1 MQEINRHQTFVVF
14 TVVLVLSMTVYSNG
28 HFRDLFSY
36 YEHAGD
42 KSYDSNN
49 DGWSVDLDAPFEMAD
64 EFNLML
70 KNIDDYEYPANS
82 VIVVNQGTIVRE
94 IYYNDF
100 SYSTQFNTYS
110 VTKSF
115 TSALVGIAIDQG
127 IIGSV
132 DDPVVSYFPN
142 ATFDHDSPEKQ
153 SVTIRHVLTMTS
165 GFDYG
170 EDPTLAPP
178 VEGSVAMHVLN
189 SPVTREPGTS
199 WVYDSQAPSILTR
212 IIEIQS
218 NMSLIDFANEY
229 LFDSLGIQEVSWGT
243 DDTGLAYG
251 GFSLYLTSR
260 EMAKFG
266 QLFLQE
272 GMWNDEEI
280 ISKEWVRESTLDHM
294 PDDVQFVYSVKP
306 SGGYGYLWWTYDGF
320 YTASGLH
327 GQRIIINPISEYVVV
342 FTSLDVTQEGAD
354 NLHMALLKGDFAGW
368 EEPMTDFYKRSVP
381 YFGLLLIFFTIA
393 NFAFLKYGPRP
404 IGIFGGISLIIAS
417 FIVSDSVA
425 PSEAESRGTR
435 DNQRTKSRDKNQEM
449 ALTSFCLSF
458 YSALMG
464 FLATLLAIFIALDL
478 VFSSSRG
485 VLFPNF
491 QWLTMLLII
500 LIIASIVLLE
510 RDVVRERHGAYYTGM
525 LKFEIPKAIFFLA
538 LTIFL
543 FFNVYLKMVADFSA

>member
-1 MQEINRHQTFVVF
+1 MQEINRHQTFIVF

-42 KSYDSNN
+42 KSYDPDN

-153 SVTIRHVLTMTS
+153 CVTIRHVLTMTS

-170 EDPTLAPP
+170 VDPTLAPP
-178 VEGSVAMHVLN
+178 IEGSVATHVLN
-189 SPVTREPGTS
+189 SPVTREPGTT

-243 DDTGLAYG
+243 DDSGLAYG

-294 PDDVQFVYSVKP
+294 PDDVHFVYSVKP

-327 GQRIIINPISEYVVV
+327 GQRIIVNPISEYVVV
-342 FTSLDVTQEGAD
+342 FTSLDVTQEGGD
-354 NLHMALLKGDFAGW
+354 NLHMALLEGDFAGW
-368 EEPMTDFYKRSVP
+368 EEPMTDFYKRSAP
-381 YFGLLLIFFTIA
+381 YLFLLLMFFATI
-393 NFAFLKYGPRP
+393 NLAFLKYG
-404 IGIFGGISLIIAS
+404 I
-417 FIVSDSVA
+417 
-425 PSEAESRGTR
+425 
-435 DNQRTKSRDKNQEM
+435 NQRIFSEGKDWGIV
-449 ALTSFCLSF
+449 LTSLGLSAYAVF
-458 YSALMG
+458 VG
-464 FLATLLAIFIALDL
+464 FLATLSIIFVVLDL
-478 VFSSSRG
+478 FFAGSRG
-485 VLFPNF
+485 ILFPKF
-491 QWLTMLLII
+491 QWLTWLMLII
-500 LIIASIVLLE
+500 FTGSVVVLDKEWLKY
-510 RDVVRERHGAYYTGM
+510 RHNTNLAGM
-525 LKFEIPKAIFFLA
+525 LKFIVPKSIFFVILA
-538 LTIFL
+538 VFL
-543 FFNVYLKMVADFSA
+543 FFDVYLKMVADFSA

>member
-1 MQEINRHQTFVVF
+1 MQEINRHQTFIVF

-42 KSYDSNN
+42 KSYDPNN

-115 TSALVGIAIDQG
+115 TSALVGIAIDRG

-178 VEGSVAMHVLN
+178 VEGSVATHVLN

-218 NMSLIDFANEY
+218 NMSLLDFANEY
-229 LFDSLGIQEVSWGT
+229 LFDYLGIQEVSWGT
-243 DDTGLAYG
+243 DDSGLAYG

-294 PDDVQFVYSVKP
+294 PDDVHFVYSVKP

-327 GQRIIINPISEYVVV
+327 GQRIIVNPISEYVVV
-342 FTSLDVTQEGAD
+342 FTSLDVTQEGGD
-354 NLHMALLKGDFAGW
+354 NLHMALLEGDFAGW
-368 EEPMTDFYKRSVP
+368 EEPMTDFYKRSAP
-381 YFGLLLIFFTIA
+381 YLILLLMFFATI
-393 NFAFLKYGPRP
+393 NLAFLKYG
-404 IGIFGGISLIIAS
+404 I
-417 FIVSDSVA
+417 
-425 PSEAESRGTR
+425 
-435 DNQRTKSRDKNQEM
+435 NQRIFSEGKDWGIV
-449 ALTSFCLSF
+449 LTSLGLSAYAVF
-458 YSALMG
+458 VG
-464 FLATLLAIFIALDL
+464 FLATLSIIFVVLDL
-478 VFSSSRG
+478 FFAGSRG
-485 VLFPNF
+485 ILFPKF
-491 QWLTMLLII
+491 QWLTWLMLII
-500 LIIASIVLLE
+500 FTGSVVVLDKEWLKY
-510 RDVVRERHGAYYTGM
+510 RHNTDLAGM
-525 LKFEIPKAIFFLA
+525 LKFIVPKSIFFVILA
-538 LTIFL
+538 VFL
-543 FFNVYLKMVADFSA
+543 FFDVYLKMVADFSA

>member
-1 MQEINRHQTFVVF
+1 MQEINRHQTFIVF

-42 KSYDSNN
+42 KSYDPDN

-178 VEGSVAMHVLN
+178 VEGSVATHVLN

-218 NMSLIDFANEY
+218 NMSLLDFANEY

-243 DDTGLAYG
+243 DDSGLAYG

-294 PDDVQFVYSVKP
+294 PDDVHFVYSVKP
-306 SGGYGYLWWTYDGF
+306 SGGYGYLWWSYDGF

-327 GQRIIINPISEYVVV
+327 GQRIIVNPISEYVVV
-342 FTSLDVTQEGAD
+342 FTSLDVTQEGGD
-354 NLHMALLKGDFAGW
+354 NLHMALLEGDFAGW
-368 EEPMTDFYKRSVP
+368 EEPMTDFYKRSAP
-381 YFGLLLIFFTIA
+381 YLFLLLMFFATI
-393 NFAFLKYGPRP
+393 NLAFLKYG
-404 IGIFGGISLIIAS
+404 I
-417 FIVSDSVA
+417 
-425 PSEAESRGTR
+425 
-435 DNQRTKSRDKNQEM
+435 NQRIFSEGKDWGIV
-449 ALTSFCLSF
+449 LTSLGLSAYAVF
-458 YSALMG
+458 VG
-464 FLATLLAIFIALDL
+464 FLATLSIIFVVLDL
-478 VFSSSRG
+478 FFAGSRG
-485 VLFPNF
+485 ILFPKF
-491 QWLTMLLII
+491 QWLTWLMLII
-500 LIIASIVLLE
+500 FTGSVVVLDKEWLKY
-510 RDVVRERHGAYYTGM
+510 RHNTDLAGM
-525 LKFEIPKAIFFLA
+525 LKFIVPKSIFFVILA
-538 LTIFL
+538 VFL
-543 FFNVYLKMVADFSA
+543 FFDVYLKMVADFSA

>member
-1 MQEINRHQTFVVF
+1 MQEINRHQTFIVF

-42 KSYDSNN
+42 KSYDPDN

-178 VEGSVAMHVLN
+178 VEGSVATHVLN

-199 WVYDSQAPSILTR
+199 WVYDSQAPSILIR

-218 NMSLIDFANEY
+218 NMSLLDFANEY

-243 DDTGLAYG
+243 DDSGLAYG

-280 ISKEWVRESTLDHM
+280 ISKEWVRESTLDQM
-294 PDDVQFVYSVKP
+294 PDDVQFIYSVKP

-327 GQRIIINPISEYVVV
+327 GQRIIVNPSSEYIVV

-354 NLHMALLKGDFAGW
+354 NLHRALLEGNFAGW
-368 EEPMTDFYKRSVP
+368 EEPMTDFYKRSAP
-381 YFGLLLIFFTIA
+381 YLFLLLMFFATI
-393 NFAFLKYGPRP
+393 NLAFLKYG
-404 IGIFGGISLIIAS
+404 INQKIFSEGKDWGI
-417 FIVSDSVA
+417 V
-425 PSEAESRGTR
+425 
-435 DNQRTKSRDKNQEM
+435 
-449 ALTSFCLSF
+449 LTSLGLSAYAVF
-458 YSALMG
+458 VG
-464 FLATLLAIFIALDL
+464 FLATLSIIFVVLDL
-478 VFSSSRG
+478 FFAGSRG
-485 VLFPNF
+485 ILFPKF
-491 QWLTMLLII
+491 QWLTWLMLII
-500 LIIASIVLLE
+500 FTGSVVVLDKEWLKY
-510 RDVVRERHGAYYTGM
+510 RHNTNLAGM
-525 LKFEIPKAIFFLA
+525 LKFIVPKSIFFVILA
-538 LTIFL
+538 VFL
-543 FFNVYLKMVADFSA
+543 FFDVYLKMVADFSA

>member
-1 MQEINRHQTFVVF
+1 MQEINRHQTFIVF

-42 KSYDSNN
+42 KSYDPDN

-115 TSALVGIAIDQG
+115 TSALVGIAIDRG

-178 VEGSVAMHVLN
+178 IEGSVATHVLN

-218 NMSLIDFANEY
+218 NMSLLDFANEY
-229 LFDSLGIQEVSWGT
+229 LFDYLGIQEVSWGT
-243 DDTGLAYG
+243 DDSGLAYG

-294 PDDVQFVYSVKP
+294 PDDVHFVYSVKP

-327 GQRIIINPISEYVVV
+327 GQRIIVNPISEYVVV
-342 FTSLDVTQEGAD
+342 FTSLDVTQEGGD
-354 NLHMALLKGDFAGW
+354 NLHMALLEGDFAGW
-368 EEPMTDFYKRSVP
+368 EEPMTDFYKRSAP
-381 YFGLLLIFFTIA
+381 YLFLLLMFFATI
-393 NFAFLKYGPRP
+393 NLAFLKYG
-404 IGIFGGISLIIAS
+404 I
-417 FIVSDSVA
+417 
-425 PSEAESRGTR
+425 
-435 DNQRTKSRDKNQEM
+435 NQRIFSEGKDWGIV
-449 ALTSFCLSF
+449 LTSLGLSAYAVF
-458 YSALMG
+458 VG
-464 FLATLLAIFIALDL
+464 FLATLSIIFVVLDL
-478 VFSSSRG
+478 FFAGSRG
-485 VLFPNF
+485 ILFPKF
-491 QWLTMLLII
+491 QWLTWLMLII
-500 LIIASIVLLE
+500 FTGSVVVLDKEWLKY
-510 RDVVRERHGAYYTGM
+510 RHNTDLAGM
-525 LKFEIPKAIFFLA
+525 LKFIVPKSIFFVILA
-538 LTIFL
+538 VFL
-543 FFNVYLKMVADFSA
+543 FFDVYLKMVADFSA

>member
-1 MQEINRHQTFVVF
+1 MQEINRHQTFIVF

-42 KSYDSNN
+42 KSYDPNN

-115 TSALVGIAIDQG
+115 TSALVGIAIDRG

-178 VEGSVAMHVLN
+178 IEGSVATHVLN

-218 NMSLIDFANEY
+218 NMSLLDFANEY
-229 LFDSLGIQEVSWGT
+229 LFDYLGIQEVSWGT
-243 DDTGLAYG
+243 DDSGLAYG

-294 PDDVQFVYSVKP
+294 PDDVHFVYSVKP

-327 GQRIIINPISEYVVV
+327 GQRIIVNPISEYVVV
-342 FTSLDVTQEGAD
+342 FTSLDVTQEGGD
-354 NLHMALLKGDFAGW
+354 NLHMALLEGDFAGW
-368 EEPMTDFYKRSVP
+368 EEPMTDFYKRSAP
-381 YFGLLLIFFTIA
+381 YLILLLMFFATI
-393 NFAFLKYGPRP
+393 NLAFLKYG
-404 IGIFGGISLIIAS
+404 I
-417 FIVSDSVA
+417 
-425 PSEAESRGTR
+425 
-435 DNQRTKSRDKNQEM
+435 NQRIFSEGKDWGIV
-449 ALTSFCLSF
+449 LTSLGLSAYAVF
-458 YSALMG
+458 VG
-464 FLATLLAIFIALDL
+464 FLATLSIIFVVLDL
-478 VFSSSRG
+478 FFAGSRG
-485 VLFPNF
+485 ILFPKF
-491 QWLTMLLII
+491 QWLTWLMLII
-500 LIIASIVLLE
+500 FTGSVVVLDKEWLKY
-510 RDVVRERHGAYYTGM
+510 RHNTDLAGM
-525 LKFEIPKAIFFLA
+525 LKFIVPKSIFFVILA
-538 LTIFL
+538 VFL
-543 FFNVYLKMVADFSA
+543 FFDVYLKMVADFSA

>member
-1 MQEINRHQTFVVF
+1 MQEINRHQTFIVF

-42 KSYDSNN
+42 KSYDPDN

-178 VEGSVAMHVLN
+178 VEGSVATHVLN

-218 NMSLIDFANEY
+218 NMSLLDFANEY

-243 DDTGLAYG
+243 DDSGLAYG

-294 PDDVQFVYSVKP
+294 PDDVHFVYSVKP

-327 GQRIIINPISEYVVV
+327 GQRIIVNPSSEYIVV
-342 FTSLDVTQEGAD
+342 FTSLDVTQEGGD
-354 NLHMALLKGDFAGW
+354 NLHMALLEGDFAGW
-368 EEPMTDFYKRSVP
+368 EEPMTDFYKRSAP
-381 YFGLLLIFFTIA
+381 YLFLLLMFFATI
-393 NFAFLKYGPRP
+393 NLAFLKYG
-404 IGIFGGISLIIAS
+404 I
-417 FIVSDSVA
+417 
-425 PSEAESRGTR
+425 
-435 DNQRTKSRDKNQEM
+435 NQRIFSEGKDWGIV
-449 ALTSFCLSF
+449 LTSLGLSAYAVF
-458 YSALMG
+458 VG
-464 FLATLLAIFIALDL
+464 FLATLSIIFVVLDL
-478 VFSSSRG
+478 FFAGSRG
-485 VLFPNF
+485 ILFPKF
-491 QWLTMLLII
+491 QWLTWLMLII
-500 LIIASIVLLE
+500 FTGSVVVLDKEWLKY
-510 RDVVRERHGAYYTGM
+510 RHNTDLAGM
-525 LKFEIPKAIFFLA
+525 LKFIVPKSIFFVILA
-538 LTIFL
+538 VFL
-543 FFNVYLKMVADFSA
+543 FFDVYLKMVADFSA

>member
-1 MQEINRHQTFVVF
+1 MQEINRHQTFIVF

-42 KSYDSNN
+42 KSYDPDN

-178 VEGSVAMHVLN
+178 VEGSVATHVLN

-243 DDTGLAYG
+243 DDSGLAYG

-294 PDDVQFVYSVKP
+294 PDDVHFVYSVKP

-327 GQRIIINPISEYVVV
+327 GQRIIVNPISEYVVV
-342 FTSLDVTQEGAD
+342 FTSLDVTQEGGD
-354 NLHMALLKGDFAGW
+354 NLHMALLEGDFAGW
-368 EEPMTDFYKRSVP
+368 EEPMTDFYKRSAP
-381 YFGLLLIFFTIA
+381 YLFLLLMFFATI
-393 NFAFLKYGPRP
+393 NLAFLKYG
-404 IGIFGGISLIIAS
+404 I
-417 FIVSDSVA
+417 
-425 PSEAESRGTR
+425 
-435 DNQRTKSRDKNQEM
+435 NQRIFSEGKDWGIV
-449 ALTSFCLSF
+449 LTSLGLSAYAVF
-458 YSALMG
+458 VG
-464 FLATLLAIFIALDL
+464 FLATLSIIFVVLDL
-478 VFSSSRG
+478 FFAGSRG
-485 VLFPNF
+485 ILFPKF
-491 QWLTMLLII
+491 QWLTWLMLII
-500 LIIASIVLLE
+500 FTGSVVVLDKEWLKY
-510 RDVVRERHGAYYTGM
+510 RHNTDLAGM
-525 LKFEIPKAIFFLA
+525 LKFIVPKSIFFVILA
-538 LTIFL
+538 VFL
-543 FFNVYLKMVADFSA
+543 FFDVYLKMVADFSA

>member
-1 MQEINRHQTFVVF
+1 MQEINRHQTFIVF

-42 KSYDSNN
+42 KSYDPDN

-178 VEGSVAMHVLN
+178 VEGSVATHVLN

-218 NMSLIDFANEY
+218 NMSLLDFANEY

-243 DDTGLAYG
+243 DDSGLAYG

-294 PDDVQFVYSVKP
+294 PDDVHFVYSVKP

-327 GQRIIINPISEYVVV
+327 GQRIIVNPSGEYVVV

-354 NLHMALLKGDFAGW
+354 NLHISLLEGDFVGW
-368 EEPMTDFYKRSVP
+368 EKPMTDFYKRSAP
-381 YFGLLLIFFTIA
+381 YLFLLLMFFATI
-393 NFAFLKYGPRP
+393 NLAFLKYG
-404 IGIFGGISLIIAS
+404 I
-417 FIVSDSVA
+417 
-425 PSEAESRGTR
+425 
-435 DNQRTKSRDKNQEM
+435 NQRIFSEGKDWGIV
-449 ALTSFCLSF
+449 LTSLGLSAYAVF
-458 YSALMG
+458 VG
-464 FLATLLAIFIALDL
+464 FLATLSIIFVVLDL
-478 VFSSSRG
+478 FFAGSRG
-485 VLFPNF
+485 ILFPKF
-491 QWLTMLLII
+491 QWLTWLMLII
-500 LIIASIVLLE
+500 FTCSVVVLDKEWLKY
-510 RDVVRERHGAYYTGM
+510 RHNTDLAGM
-525 LKFEIPKAIFFLA
+525 LKFIVPKSIFFVILA
-538 LTIFL
+538 VFL
-543 FFNVYLKMVADFSA
+543 FFDVYLKMVADFSA

>member
-1 MQEINRHQTFVVF
+1 MQEINRHQTFIVF

-42 KSYDSNN
+42 KSYDPDN

-178 VEGSVAMHVLN
+178 IEGSVATHVLN

-218 NMSLIDFANEY
+218 NMSLLDFANEY
-229 LFDSLGIQEVSWGT
+229 LFDYLGIQEVSWGT
-243 DDTGLAYG
+243 DDSGLAYG

-294 PDDVQFVYSVKP
+294 PDDVHFVYSVKP

-327 GQRIIINPISEYVVV
+327 GQRIIVNPISEYVVV
-342 FTSLDVTQEGAD
+342 FTSLDVTQEGGD
-354 NLHMALLKGDFAGW
+354 NLHMALLEGDFAGW
-368 EEPMTDFYKRSVP
+368 EEPMTDFYKRSAP
-381 YFGLLLIFFTIA
+381 YLFLLLMFFATI
-393 NFAFLKYGPRP
+393 NLAFLKYG
-404 IGIFGGISLIIAS
+404 I
-417 FIVSDSVA
+417 
-425 PSEAESRGTR
+425 
-435 DNQRTKSRDKNQEM
+435 NQRIFSEGKDWGIV
-449 ALTSFCLSF
+449 LTSLGLSAYAVF
-458 YSALMG
+458 VG
-464 FLATLLAIFIALDL
+464 FLATLSIIFVVLDL
-478 VFSSSRG
+478 FFAGSRG
-485 VLFPNF
+485 ILFPKF
-491 QWLTMLLII
+491 QWLTWLMLII
-500 LIIASIVLLE
+500 FTGSVVVLDKEWLKY
-510 RDVVRERHGAYYTGM
+510 RHNTDLAGM
-525 LKFEIPKAIFFLA
+525 LKFIVPKSIFFVILA
-538 LTIFL
+538 VFL
-543 FFNVYLKMVADFSA
+543 FFDVYLKMVADFSA

>member
-1 MQEINRHQTFVVF
+1 MQEINRHQTFIVF

-42 KSYDSNN
+42 KSYDPNN

-142 ATFDHDSPEKQ
+142 AIFDHDSPEKQ

-178 VEGSVAMHVLN
+178 VEGSVATHVLN

-218 NMSLIDFANEY
+218 NMSLLDFANEY

-243 DDTGLAYG
+243 DDSGLAYG

-327 GQRIIINPISEYVVV
+327 GQRIIVNPISEYVVV
-342 FTSLDVTQEGAD
+342 FTSLDVTQEGGD
-354 NLHMALLKGDFAGW
+354 NLHMALLEGDFAGW
-368 EEPMTDFYKRSVP
+368 EEPMTDFYKRSAP
-381 YFGLLLIFFTIA
+381 YLFLLLMFFATI
-393 NFAFLKYGPRP
+393 NLAFLKYG
-404 IGIFGGISLIIAS
+404 I
-417 FIVSDSVA
+417 
-425 PSEAESRGTR
+425 
-435 DNQRTKSRDKNQEM
+435 NQRIFSEGKDWGIV
-449 ALTSFCLSF
+449 LTSLGLSAYAVF
-458 YSALMG
+458 VG
-464 FLATLLAIFIALDL
+464 FLATLSIIFVVLDL
-478 VFSSSRG
+478 FFAGSRG
-485 VLFPNF
+485 ILFPKF
-491 QWLTMLLII
+491 QWLTWLMLII
-500 LIIASIVLLE
+500 FTGSVVVLDKEWLKY
-510 RDVVRERHGAYYTGM
+510 RHNTDLAGM
-525 LKFEIPKAIFFLA
+525 LKFIVPKSIFFVILA
-538 LTIFL
+538 VFL
-543 FFNVYLKMVADFSA
+543 FFDVYLKMVADFSA

>member
-1 MQEINRHQTFVVF
+1 MQEINRHQTFIVF

-42 KSYDSNN
+42 KSYDPDN

-178 VEGSVAMHVLN
+178 VEGSVATHVLN

-218 NMSLIDFANEY
+218 NMSLLDFANEY

-243 DDTGLAYG
+243 DDSGLAYG

-294 PDDVQFVYSVKP
+294 PDDVHFVYSVKP

-327 GQRIIINPISEYVVV
+327 GQRIIVNPISEYVVV
-342 FTSLDVTQEGAD
+342 FTSLDVTQEGGD
-354 NLHMALLKGDFAGW
+354 NLHMALLEGDFAGW
-368 EEPMTDFYKRSVP
+368 EEPMTDFYKRSAP
-381 YFGLLLIFFTIA
+381 YLFLLLMFFATI
-393 NFAFLKYGPRP
+393 NLAFLKYG
-404 IGIFGGISLIIAS
+404 I
-417 FIVSDSVA
+417 
-425 PSEAESRGTR
+425 
-435 DNQRTKSRDKNQEM
+435 NQRIFSEGKDWGIV
-449 ALTSFCLSF
+449 LTSLGLSAYAVF
-458 YSALMG
+458 VG
-464 FLATLLAIFIALDL
+464 FLATLSIIFVVLDL
-478 VFSSSRG
+478 FFAGSRG
-485 VLFPNF
+485 ILFPKF
-491 QWLTMLLII
+491 QWLTWLMLII
-500 LIIASIVLLE
+500 FTGSVVVLDKEWLKY
-510 RDVVRERHGAYYTGM
+510 RHNTDLAGM
-525 LKFEIPKAIFFLA
+525 LKFIVPKSIFFVILA
-538 LTIFL
+538 VFL
-543 FFNVYLKMVADFSA
+543 FFDVYLKMVADFSA

>member
-1 MQEINRHQTFVVF
+1 MQEINRHQTFIVF

-42 KSYDSNN
+42 KSYDPDN

-178 VEGSVAMHVLN
+178 IEGSVATHVLN

-218 NMSLIDFANEY
+218 NMSLLDFANEY

-243 DDTGLAYG
+243 DDSGLAYG

-294 PDDVQFVYSVKP
+294 PDDVHFVYSVKP

-327 GQRIIINPISEYVVV
+327 GQRIIVNPISEYVVV
-342 FTSLDVTQEGAD
+342 FTSLDVTQEGGD
-354 NLHMALLKGDFAGW
+354 NLHMALLEGDFAGW
-368 EEPMTDFYKRSVP
+368 EEPMTDFYKRSAP
-381 YFGLLLIFFTIA
+381 YLFLLLMFFATI
-393 NFAFLKYGPRP
+393 NLAFLKYG
-404 IGIFGGISLIIAS
+404 I
-417 FIVSDSVA
+417 
-425 PSEAESRGTR
+425 
-435 DNQRTKSRDKNQEM
+435 NQRIFSEGKDWGIV
-449 ALTSFCLSF
+449 LTSLGLSAYAVF
-458 YSALMG
+458 VG
-464 FLATLLAIFIALDL
+464 FLATLSIIFVVLDL
-478 VFSSSRG
+478 FFAGSRG
-485 VLFPNF
+485 ILFPKF
-491 QWLTMLLII
+491 QWLTWLMLII
-500 LIIASIVLLE
+500 FTGSVVVLDKEWLKY
-510 RDVVRERHGAYYTGM
+510 RHNTDLAGM
-525 LKFEIPKAIFFLA
+525 LKFIVPKSIFFVILA
-538 LTIFL
+538 VFL
-543 FFNVYLKMVADFSA
+543 FFDVYLKMVADFSA